1 MAREMIEVVQ
11 RACVAWGSGDLA
23 VLYELYTP
31 DVVADGG
38 RLWFETE
45 GLVEGVDAVV
55 KGFAELIGVFERN
68 ELIPEGAVAAGDTLI
83 VPLFWRGLPAGG
95 SGYVEQRLIG
105 AFTFR
110 EGRIAKMSWF
120 LTMDEALEAL
130 GLPLTAVQDMIVL
143 EPPSGG
149 GASG

>member
-11 RACVAWGSGDLA
+11 RACAAWGGGDLA
-23 VLYELYTP
+23 ILYDLYTP
-31 DVVADGG
+31 DVTADGG

-68 ELIPEGAVAAGDTLI
+68 ELIPEGALVAGDTLV

-95 SGYVEQRLIG
+95 SSYVEQRLIG
-105 AFTFR
+105 AFAFR
-110 EGRIAKMSWF
+110 DGRIAKMSWF

-130 GLPLTAVQDMIVL
+130 GIPPAAVQDMVVL
-143 EPPSGG
+143 APPSGG
-149 GASG
+149 ASG